1 MPNTQINDARL
12 NALQNSKYKNWQ
24 DAYAE
29 YSGRRGSN
37 KERREF
43 KKDWRSQDNV
53 KARIGEDNY
62 NQLRA
67 EAEQRQ
73 FGVQGYN
80 SGSAG
85 ERRRF
90 DRRFDKNVSNGNL
103 RIRQTPQTL
112 QIPQTL
118 QTPRTSTTNG
128 TVIYP
133 WMWDTYQ
140 VRPRGGM
147 FSQFFVP
154 TTPVTPV
161 APVTPKS
168 NTDWE
173 KVAKDNGFEN
183 MAHVKAWQEANG
195 LVADG
200 KFGDNSMKYWKQ
212 HSWGKYNPQ
221 KEDVEEVIEEVVET
235 PKTQYYYVD
244 EDGNRYSYVN
254 NKLTKLTQ
262 EQTKDWESKGSLK
275 DMDEFRNAVN
285 FAKKDIKFGGLTFKN
300 PYYFE
305 DLFRYTENA
314 PDWNQ
319 SGWGE
324 NARVRVK
331 DIDGVFPL
339 RIWNNQ
345 SWAIDTEKGLA
356 YELPEDFWGEVDG
369 RGNDEPLRTLSLYSF
384 YDDYDADERK
394 RLKSKKQ
401 GGKMNKTKYFQQGGA
416 VPQQQ
421 DVQQQIIQLV
431 QAAMQGDQQ
440 ATQTIQQVMQAA
452 EQGDQ
457 QAQQLA
463 QMIQQVAEQMKGQ
476 ATMAKWG
483 SKLKYIKSLKYAKG
497 GKTCLE
503 CQQGGDIFT
512 TRNNSLKNPLKKS
525 INKVEEK
532 ACGGKTKKIKK

>member
-53 KARIGEDNY
+53 KARVGEDNY

-73 FGVQGYN
+73 FGAQGYN

-103 RIRQTPQTL
+103 RIRQTL
-112 QIPQTL
+112 QIPQTS
-118 QTPRTSTTNG
+118 TTSTTNG

-133 WMWDTYQ
+133 WMWDTYK
-140 VRPRGGM
+140 VRPRGVM
-147 FSQFFVP
+147 FSQFFTPATIPAVQ
-154 TTPVTPV
+154 TPVVTPATPEVPATPAVSVATPETPAAQTPV
-161 APVTPKS
+161 AQTPIATPVVIPETPIVQVTSTPITSLEQAYLENLENPSVSSTNKKFDINDS
-168 NTDWE
+168 EYFRAPHAFANGNGGSRIITVNGKKYRIGVTKNNLAENYGLEEDQTYAYDKTTGRFI
-173 KVAKDNGFEN
+173 KVKEN
-183 MAHVKAWQEANG
+183 MFGAVSGGFDNAQFEGDWIDPNSYYQKRQAWLE
-195 LVADG
+195 
-200 KFGDNSMKYWKQ
+200 
-212 HSWGKYNPQ
+212 
-221 KEDVEEVIEEVVET
+221 
-235 PKTQYYYVD
+235 
-244 EDGNRYSYVN
+244 
-254 NKLTKLTQ
+254 
-262 EQTKDWESKGSLK
+262 
-275 DMDEFRNAVN
+275 
-285 FAKKDIKFGGLTFKN
+285 KN
-300 PYYFE
+300 PEPQQYPTYGAQRFTPE
-305 DLFRYTENA
+305 WIE
-314 PDWNQ
+314 WNKKYKEI
-319 SGWGE
+319 S
-324 NARVRVK
+324 
-331 DIDGVFPL
+331 P
-339 RIWNNQ
+339 
-345 SWAIDTEKGLA
+345 
-356 YELPEDFWGEVDG
+356 
-369 RGNDEPLRTLSLYSF
+369 SF
-384 YDDYDADERK
+384 Y
-394 RLKSKKQ
+394 KKQ
-401 GGKMNKTKYFQQGGA
+401 GGKMNKIKYFQQGGA

-503 CQQGGDIFT
+503 CQQGGDIST
-512 TRNNSLKNPLKKS
+512 THNNSLKNPLKKS